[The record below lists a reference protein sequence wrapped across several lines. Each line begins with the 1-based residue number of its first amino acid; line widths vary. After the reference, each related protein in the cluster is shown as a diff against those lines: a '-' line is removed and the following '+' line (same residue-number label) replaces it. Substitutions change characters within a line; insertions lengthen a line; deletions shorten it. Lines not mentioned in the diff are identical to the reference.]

1 MSTQLQLLISSTWQT
16 LYMVITSGVLAIFFG
31 LCLGLLLLTTG
42 KKGMWEK
49 PWLYRI
55 LSLIVNIGRSIPF
68 VILMIALIPF
78 TRLIV
83 GTSIGTNASIVPLT
97 IAAIPFY
104 ARIAESAF
112 KQVDPGL
119 IEAAHAMGVTAR
131 QLLFKVILPESLVA
145 LLEGA
150 TLTLVALVAYTGI
163 VGVMGGGGLGDVA
176 IRYGY
181 QRFDIP
187 MMIYTIIII
196 VLMVQLLQWLGDISA
211 RKRTLKWWGLLVL
224 IFAVAYGVL
233 AFESDHTLRNT
244 GPVIVVGITSGPQEQ
259 IMQTATQVAK
269 NQYGI
274 TLKVV
279 VFSDYVMPNQALAS
293 GQLDANIFQH
303 IPYLNT
309 QIAQHGYALTPIG
322 KTFVYPLGFYSI
334 KIKSIAALKNG
345 ALVAIPNDP
354 SNEGR
359 ALLLLAQNHLISL
372 KSSAGLLATP
382 NDITSNPKN
391 LQFRELDA
399 ADIARA
405 LPDVAIGALTNDY
418 AAADHYNVDQALIK
432 EGPDAPYANVIVV
445 VDSRKNDPLLQKLV
459 LIMHSQAVLNETL
472 SLFPNGAAIPAW
484 PVSAS

>member
-1 MSTQLQLLISSTWQT
+1 MLTHLQLLILSTWQT
-16 LYMVITSGVLAIFFG
+16 LYMVVTAGVLAVFCG
-31 LCLGLLLLTTG
+31 LCLGLLLLITG
-42 KKGMWEK
+42 PGGAWQK

-68 VILMIALIPF
+68 VILMIALIPL
-78 TRLIV
+78 TRFVV

-97 IAAIPFY
+97 IAAIPFF

-119 IEAAHAMGVTAR
+119 IEAAQAMGVTSW
-131 QLLFKVILPESLVA
+131 QLLYKVMIPESLVS

-150 TLTLVALVAYTGI
+150 TLTIVALVAYTGI

-187 MMIYTIIII
+187 MMIYTIIIL
-196 VLMVQLLQWLGDISA
+196 VVMVQLLQWLGDFSS
-211 RKRTLKWWGLLVL
+211 KRRSLKWWGLFVMV
-224 IFAVAYGVL
+224 FAIAYGSWL
-233 AFESDHTLRNT
+233 HQSEDASQSS

-259 IMQTATQVAK
+259 IMQTASEVAK
-269 NQYGI
+269 NQYGM

-279 VFSDYVMPNQALAS
+279 VFNDYVMPNQALAS

-309 QIAQHGYALTPIG
+309 QIQQHGYALTPIG
-322 KTFVYPLGFYSI
+322 KTFVYPLGFYSV
-334 KIKSIAALKNG
+334 KIQSINALPNN

-359 ALLLLAQNHLISL
+359 ALLLLAQNHLITL

-382 NDITSNPKN
+382 NDIISNPKK

-399 ADIARA
+399 ADISRA

-418 AAADHYNVDQALIK
+418 AATAHFNVNQALIK
-432 EGPDAPYANVIVV
+432 EGPSAPYANVIVV

-459 LIMHSQAVLNETL
+459 LIMHSKAVLNETL

-484 PVSAS
+484 NATGS

>member
-1 MSTQLQLLISSTWQT
+1 MLTHLQLLILSTWQT
-16 LYMVITSGVLAIFFG
+16 LYMVITAGVLAVFCG
-31 LCLGLLLLTTG
+31 LCLGLLLLITG
-42 KKGMWEK
+42 KNGVWQK

-78 TRLIV
+78 TRLLV

-97 IAAIPFY
+97 IAAIPFF

-119 IEAAHAMGVTAR
+119 IEAAHAMGIR
-131 QLLFKVILPESLVA
+131 PWPLIYKVILPESLVT

-150 TLTLVALVAYTGI
+150 TLTVVSLVAYTGI

-187 MMIYTIIII
+187 MMIYTIIIL
-196 VLMVQLLQWLGDISA
+196 VVMVQLLQWMGDFSS
-211 RKRTLKWWGLLVL
+211 KRRTMRGWGLLVI
-224 IFAVAYGVL
+224 IFSIAYSSWIYHSE
-233 AFESDHTLRNT
+233 ESSVVS

-274 TLKVV
+274 TLKLV

-309 QIAQHGYALTPIG
+309 QIAQHGWALTPIG

-334 KIKSIAALKNG
+334 KIKSINALPNN
-345 ALVAIPNDP
+345 ALIAIPNDP

-359 ALLLLAQNHLISL
+359 ALLLLAQSHLITL
-372 KSSAGLLATP
+372 NPSAGLLATP
-382 NDITSNPKN
+382 NDITRNPKH
-391 LQFRELDA
+391 LQFKELDA
-399 ADIARA
+399 ADISRA
-405 LPDVAIGALTNDY
+405 LPDVTMGALTNDY
-418 AAADHYNVDQALIK
+418 VAAAHFNVNQALIK
-432 EGPDAPYANVIVV
+432 EGPNAPYANVIVV
-445 VDSRKNDPLLQKLV
+445 VDRRKDDPLLQKLV
-459 LIMHSQAVLNETL
+459 LIMHSKPVLDETL

-484 PVSAS
+484 PVNA